1 MKKTSPTR
9 IRRLLEQRQKLLEEL
24 ASLTLM
30 VRGSLFERFSTCS
43 RPQCACHQGKRHGP
57 RTYVAI
63 TEGKVQR
70 QHFVRKGQ
78 VAAVKRGVQQY
89 HRLLE
94 VTLRITR
101 LNLELMRHDA
111 LQETDSTGPP
121 DA

>member
-1 MKKTSPTR
+1 MKKTSAAR
-9 IRRLLEQRQKLLEEL
+9 VRRLLEQRQKLLEEL
-24 ASLTLM
+24 ASLPLM

-57 RTYVAI
+57 RTYVAV

-78 VAAVKRGVQQY
+78 VAAAKRGVQQY

-94 VTLRITR
+94 LTLRITR

-111 LQETDSTGPP
+111 LHESDILRPP